1 MTSREELTR
10 ANAVGEAH
18 ESMAAKRA
26 TWRSEPTTAWNIA
39 RSKTWVKDGPLSRPI
54 TRGRE
59 ERDRPLRPGARKLSL
74 LHMAQELQT
83 ISKACRMMGYEC
95 DSVYDG
101 GQAFEGSCVQCPGPR
116 PAFRGQWRLG

>member
-1 MTSREELTR
+1 
-10 ANAVGEAH
+10 
-18 ESMAAKRA
+18 
-26 TWRSEPTTAWNIA
+26 
-39 RSKTWVKDGPLSRPI
+39 
-54 TRGRE
+54 
-59 ERDRPLRPGARKLSL
+59 
-74 LHMAQELQT
+74 MAQELQT